1 MMQRR
6 QVTQGHGGENDHGL
20 ERGDFGDRPCRST
33 VILVVVGLLLA
44 TLAALAIDRPL
55 SQWLLA
61 GNCPKP
67 LVTLFHVAEPFGHG
81 MGVVLI
87 LLAIHQLAPGYRRAL
102 PYVVA
107 GSLGAGLSANVI
119 KMSITRMRPHH
130 FDFATGIW
138 HSFGTWFPLTSAGST
153 GQSFPSGHVATA
165 MGLATVLAWLLPRG
179 RIVFYLLASL
189 VACHRIESGAHFLS
203 DTLAGAAVGV
213 AIAHIA
219 IHLAQTAAH
228 RTENSRPGSHAVS
241 SAREPWYQRRDPIR
255 NTSSQRSV
263 RPSIAPNTEP
273 R

>member
-1 MMQRR
+1 MMQRS
-6 QVTQGHGGENDHGL
+6 QVTRGHGGENEPGVGP
-20 ERGDFGDRPCRST
+20 GDFGDGPSRTT
-33 VILVVVGLLLA
+33 VILMVVGLLLA
-44 TLAALAIDRPL
+44 TLTALAIDRSL

-81 MGVVLI
+81 TGVVLI
-87 LLAIHQLAPGYRRAL
+87 LLTLHQLAPGYRRAL

-107 GSLGAGLSANVI
+107 ASLGAGLSANVI

-130 FDFATGIW
+130 FDFTTGIW

-153 GQSFPSGHVATA
+153 GQSFPSAHVATA

-203 DTLAGAAVGV
+203 DALAGAAVGV
-213 AIAHIA
+213 AIGHLV
-219 IHLAQTAAH
+219 IHLARTAAH
-228 RTENSRPGSHAVS
+228 RSENSRPGSHAVS
-241 SAREPWYQRRDPIR
+241 SAQGPWHRRRDPIR
-255 NTSSQRSV
+255 GTSTNT
-263 RPSIAPNTEP
+263 
-273 R
+273 